1 MACGINSAGD
11 RCAPLAILEI
21 GEVDR
26 DLRSRKSKVLQHKIP
41 TARRRAL
48 WENVQQTRLKGLSL
62 RAMARELGVHR
73 NTIRKYALAESPSL
87 RKKKSEAST
96 QQPETGHPLTG
107 HFRWTSTQDQ
117 FHTTVLIKPKRPA
130 LRMGVKMPREFVA
143 KPWQT
148 LLSLDSPQQWGD
160 WVRAQGA
167 MRNDDTTLIP
177 IQVE

>member
-26 DLRSRKSKVLQHKIP
+26 DLRPRKSKVLQHKIP

-48 WENVQQTRLKGLSL
+48 WENVQQTRLKGLSF

-96 QQPETGHPLTG
+96 QQPETGAAPNRT
-107 HFRWTSTQDQ
+107 F
-117 FHTTVLIKPKRPA
+117 
-130 LRMGVKMPREFVA
+130 
-143 KPWQT
+143 
-148 LLSLDSPQQWGD
+148 SLDINTRP
-160 WVRAQGA
+160 
-167 MRNDDTTLIP
+167 IP
-177 IQVE
+177 YDGVNQTKTACFADGC